1 MWWDLSRPRRNL
13 TTTSSLPSSP
23 PQSSER
29 RSRSHSSRFSYS
41 SFKDINTLFEH
52 QLDSPKSPSLFRK
65 LHISPSLIHSFNNT
79 NSRTVPTPSYS
90 IIHPPHS
97 DHNTIVFYFTTLRVI
112 RRTYEDCRVVRSI
125 LQGLGINVDERDVSI
140 DDRFRDEL
148 RDILGR
154 WNITLPCVFIGGK
167 YVGGVDDVKRL
178 YDNGDLQNL
187 IENLPRSKPN
197 GCDICG
203 GLRFVVCD
211 ICDGSHKV
219 FIEKSG
225 ITMKCGT
232 CNANGLIRCPMCFFM
247 HQPHTK

>member
-1 MWWDLSRPRRNL
+1 MWSPWGGSSRPRPIL
-13 TTTSSLPSSP
+13 TAISLPSS
-23 PQSSER
+23 SSEC
-29 RSRSHSSRFSYS
+29 RSRFHSSRFSYS
-41 SFKDINTLFEH
+41 SFKDIDTLLENE
-52 QLDSPKSPSLFRK
+52 LDSSKSPSLSRK
-65 LHISPSLIHSFNNT
+65 FHISPSLIHSFNNT
-79 NSRTVPTPSYS
+79 NPRTVPTPSYS

-97 DHNTIVFYFTTLRVI
+97 DHNTIVFYFTTLRII

-125 LQGLGINVDERDVSI
+125 LQGLGITIDERDVSI

-148 RDILGR
+148 RSILGH

-167 YVGGVDDVKRL
+167 YIGGADDVKRL
-178 YDNGDLQNL
+178 YNSGELQVL
-187 IENLPRSKPN
+187 IEKLPRSKAN

-219 FIEKSG
+219 FMEKSG
-225 ITMKCGT
+225 STIKCGT

-247 HQPHTK
+247 LPRHTK